1 MSIKVENLTVSIGDK
16 HILSD
21 LGFHAK
27 EKGITAILGPNGSG
41 KTTLLRSIN
50 KIIDP
55 QRGKITILGRPLES
69 LSQKEIA
76 KTIAYVPQRAHTCY
90 ISVFD
95 AVLFGRIPHMGFRA
109 SQTDIDITMTTIE
122 RLSLEEQSLQPL
134 YQLSGGELQKVAIA
148 RALVQQTPIMILD
161 EPTAALDIKN
171 QMEILSLLKDIS
183 KTEGTKI
190 FLTIH
195 DLNTACRFADEYIF
209 MKAGKII
216 TTVDRSAITSDLI
229 GDVYDVPVDI
239 HWKDNIPTIIPI
251 HKEHYTL

>member
-1 MSIKVENLTVSIGDK
+1 MSITVENLSVSFGDK
-16 HILSD
+16 HILKD
-21 LGFHAK
+21 LGFQAK
-27 EKGITAILGPNGSG
+27 KSGVTAILGPNGSG

-50 KIIDP
+50 RIVDP
-55 QRGKITILGRPLES
+55 QRGSITIMGRPLSS

-76 KTIAYVPQRAHTCY
+76 KMISYVPQRAHTCY

-109 SQTDIDITMTTIE
+109 SQSDIDITLATIE

-171 QMEILSLLKDIS
+171 QLEILILLKDIAQ
-183 KTEGTKI
+183 TEGTKI
-190 FLTIH
+190 LLTIH

-209 MKAGKII
+209 MKAGKVI
-216 TTVDRSAITSDLI
+216 TTIDRSAITSELI
-229 GDVYDVPVDI
+229 GDIYDIPVDI
-239 HWKDNIPTIIPI
+239 HWKDSIPTIIPK
-251 HKEHYTL
+251 HEERFSL